1 MLAHGFKNSIAVPNY
16 QTFNLLNNNRKLTKK
31 GLQTN
36 EAFCQRLF
44 SEICV
49 RNDIMDYLQ
58 KIIVDFECHS
68 VDGINECFAN
78 GIDPNQISKGKPLI
92 YELINMYTRGPMFKE
107 CIKVFV
113 DHGLEFSDK
122 ALLAV
127 LLDDS
132 KLLEAELSGDKSLL
146 QRRYSFDC
154 TFTPLYEASLLHICA
169 EYNHLSCA
177 KMLVNYGADINARA
191 GLDNN
196 GFGGQTPI
204 FHTVNQD
211 SNKSIDVLKFL
222 VEQKADL
229 WLTVK
234 GLIWGKGYDW
244 ETFIPAVN
252 PISYSM
258 MGLLRQFQRTEAQ
271 IYEIVSILL
280 KAQFGTEYYSPNI
293 PNKYLG
299 N

>member
-1 MLAHGFKNSIAVPNY
+1 
-16 QTFNLLNNNRKLTKK
+16 
-31 GLQTN
+31 
-36 EAFCQRLF
+36 
-44 SEICV
+44 
-49 RNDIMDYLQ
+49 MDYLQ

-68 VDGINECFAN
+68 AEGIRECFAN
-78 GIDPNQISKGKPLI
+78 GIAPNQTNKGKPLI
-92 YELINMYTRGPMFKE
+92 YELINMYARGPMFKE
-107 CIKVFV
+107 CVKTFV

-132 KLLEAELSGDKSLL
+132 KLLETELRGNGAIL
-146 QRRYSFDC
+146 QKRYSLDC
-154 TFTPLYEASLLHICA
+154 TFTPLHEASLLHICA
-169 EYNHLSCA
+169 EYNHLRCA
-177 KMLVNYGADINARA
+177 KTLISQGADINSQA
-191 GLDNN
+191 GVDAN

-211 SNKSIDVLKFL
+211 ANKSIDVLKFL

-229 WLTVK
+229 SLTVK
-234 GLIWGKGYDW
+234 GLVWGKGYEW

-258 MGLLRQFQRTEAQ
+258 MGLLRQFQRTEAE

-280 KAQFGTEYYSPNI
+280 KAQFGMEYYPSNI
-293 PNKYLG
+293 PNKYL
-299 N
+299 NN